1 MIYRP
6 ICPSCGKELSA
17 AVVFDYLRRLSEQC
31 TSLRAELSEHPTM
44 VGREEKHGLWGME

>member
-17 AVVFDYLRRLSEQC
+17 SVVLDYLRGLSERC
-31 TSLRAELSEHPTM
+31 ASLRAELSEHPTM
-44 VGREEKHGLWGME
+44 VSTDEKPVLWGWE